1 MIYSK
6 SLPRL
11 EDIDRLSSLVRVYP
25 AARRDVLNV
34 AMIEG
39 FNTKVIELLK
49 EFPADEIF
57 ESREDLNTRCAEVE
71 LFITEEEDAPK
82 EYLRSSID

>member
-11 EDIDRLSSLVRVYP
+11 EDISRLSTLVRIYP
-25 AARRDVLNV
+25 TARRDILNV

-39 FNTKVIELLK
+39 FDIKVIELLK

-57 ESREDLNTRCAEVE
+57 DSPDDLVTRCTE
-71 LFITEEEDAPK
+71 LELLITEEEDAPK